1 MSSNSRITAD
11 RALADYVA
19 MGPQRSL
26 KKLAQHYT
34 EARTENGTV
43 GNLRYWS
50 RTRGWVRAA
59 QEHDAQ
65 VAGEVSRKAI
75 EAQAEAT
82 WDEAAEL
89 MDTARVASDRLK
101 ACLPSL
107 EVADASAAKAMADVV
122 ATLAKLATEL
132 ERGQATTAEARQ
144 GAGNSAEIIY
154 DLLEKR
160 RKEREGDQ

>member
-1 MSSNSRITAD
+1 MRID
-11 RALADYVA
+11 RERARADYVA
-19 MGPQRSL
+19 MGPGRSL
-26 KKLAQHYT
+26 KKLVQRYA
-34 EARTENGTV
+34 EARLENGTFN
-43 GNLRYWS
+43 NLRYWS
-50 RTRGWVRAA
+50 AKDGWVRAA

-82 WDEAAEL
+82 WNAAAEL
-89 MDTARVASDRLK
+89 MDGARVASDRLK

-144 GAGNSAEIIY
+144 GAGDSAEIIY

-160 RKEREGDQ
+160 RKERKGQ

>member
-1 MSSNSRITAD
+1 MSNGTRITRD
-11 RALADYVA
+11 RALADYLA
-19 MGPQRSL
+19 MGRERSL
-26 KKLAQHYT
+26 KKLAQRYA
-34 EARTENGTV
+34 EARTKSGTL

-50 RTRGWVRAA
+50 RTHGWVERAR
-59 QEHDAQ
+59 EHDAQ

-82 WDEAAEL
+82 WNASEEL
-89 MDTARVASDRLK
+89 MDGARVASDRLK
-101 ACLPSL
+101 TCLPNL

-160 RKEREGDQ
+160 RKEREGQ